1 MTERDIAHSEIPPS
15 VCPPLSYRT
24 SPPIATVEP
33 SKSGENMTYRVF
45 MNTVILISNA
55 TIPSLPK
62 FDVLVVAFGEGG
74 GGADD

>member
-1 MTERDIAHSEIPPS
+1 
-15 VCPPLSYRT
+15 
-24 SPPIATVEP
+24 
-33 SKSGENMTYRVF
+33 MTYRVF